1 MFQYKVNQK
10 SYKIGKYQV
19 GGDPRKVPT
28 ALAGTI
34 FYLHQKKIFKDE
46 RQGKIDKAYAESLI
60 KEQEEMADKTGLTP
74 LLDVVLSYKES
85 IRPILDFVFKVSDT
99 PILVDAPYWEIKKPL
114 IEYLIET
121 GLDRKVV
128 YNTITS
134 SSFDEEFEFLT
145 KTDID
150 TFVLLPIESRYW
162 TTKARMD
169 VVNHLIEKTL
179 SYDLK
184 GYNFMIDT
192 CVIDFTSLG
201 IAMSAIEAIKNKY
214 GYPAGTAGQNLAD
227 AWKHLIPKFGN
238 IKKYVKIV
246 ASTIPLSAGADFI
259 FYGPIQLA
267 NLVYPNV
274 AFVKAAHSQLLFDDG
289 EMAPSNHPVY
299 KIG

>member
-1 MFQYKVNQK
+1 MFQYNTEQK
-10 SYKIGKYQV
+10 SYKIGKYCI

-34 FYLHQKKIFKDE
+34 FYKDQNKIFKDE
-46 RQGKIDKAYAESLI
+46 RQGKIDTIYAESLI
-60 KEQEEMADKTGLTP
+60 KKQEEMADKTGLTP
-74 LLDVVLSYKES
+74 LLDVILSYEKS
-85 IRPILDFVFKVSDT
+85 ITPILDFVFDVSDT

-121 GLDRKVV
+121 GLDRQVV

-145 KTDID
+145 YTDIEN
-150 TFVLLPIESRYW
+150 FFLLPIETYYW
-162 TTKARMD
+162 TTKARMNLVD
-169 VVNHLIEKTL
+169 NLINKAL

-192 CVIDFTSLG
+192 CTIDYTSFG
-201 IAMSAIEAIKNKY
+201 IAMSTIEEIKNKY

-227 AWKHLIPKFGN
+227 VWINLIPKFGN
-238 IKKYVKIV
+238 IKKYIKIA
-246 ASTIPLSAGADFI
+246 ASTITLSAGADFI

-267 NLVYPNV
+267 DIIYPNV
-274 AFVKAAHSQLLFDDG
+274 AFIKAAHSQLLFDG
-289 EMAPSNHPVY
+289 KEIPPPNHPVF
-299 KIG
+299 KIN